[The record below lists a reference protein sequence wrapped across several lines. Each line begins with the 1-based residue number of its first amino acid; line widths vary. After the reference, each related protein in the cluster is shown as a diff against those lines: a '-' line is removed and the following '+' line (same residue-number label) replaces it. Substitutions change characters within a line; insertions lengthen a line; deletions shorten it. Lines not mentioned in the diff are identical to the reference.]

1 MKQAG
6 QTAFEKRGFMDFLC
20 RFDLNGK
27 NRKWKVSFFIFPVMF
42 LPGSYQEL
50 EAIQTPLVEEL
61 LKVLTLVW
69 FLMLIG
75 KRKERII

>member
-6 QTAFEKRGFMDFLC
+6 QTAFEKRGFMDFLRC
-20 RFDLNGK
+20 FDLNGK
-27 NRKWKVSFFIFPVMF
+27 NRKWKISFFIFLVMF

-50 EAIQTPLVEEL
+50 EAIQTPLVEEP